1 MVISFDLCNSIVN
14 LFDLIENNGRYYTMS
29 RKQYTYLLM
38 IITYILK
45 FCRKA
50 IIQKQNLMNQNKPLL
65 KSRKFWKTLES
76 EV

>member
-14 LFDLIENNGRYYTMS
+14 FFDLIANNGRYYIMS
-29 RKQYTYLLM
+29 GKQYTYLLM

-50 IIQKQNLMNQNKPLL
+50 IIQKQNLMNQNKTLL
-65 KSRKFWKTLES
+65 KSRKFWNTLES